1 VSKIKTITFTI
12 SSALALSVLLL
23 PKTITVSA
31 KEQTVDLTQKTY
43 EFGEKSEYEISSSES
58 TSSPE
63 VMTRLGKFS
72 LSGDISKTYTEDDFT
87 AYEIADDT
95 IFSIHFDY
103 DESLK
108 KAADTEWHLT
118 DDSKK
123 TVNKVELDNTIIRKE
138 AMTMSDKVRTGIYI
152 SEDLLRECDE
162 YLSKNDGSRSELIES
177 ALRLY
182 LATRKIKDK
191 SEVLVP
197 ELAECI
203 SAASDEGITKI
214 SKGLFR
220 YAVEVEMLIALLAE
234 TFEVSKNH
242 LKDVRREAVNN
253 VRRTRGKINLDDL
266 IMRNERE
273 GIVDNDD
280 SPIQG
285 NK

>member
-1 VSKIKTITFTI
+1 M
-12 SSALALSVLLL
+12 VLL
-23 PKTITVSA
+23 T
-31 KEQTVDLTQKTY
+31 
-43 EFGEKSEYEISSSES
+43 SSE
-58 TSSPE
+58 P
-63 VMTRLGKFS
+63 
-72 LSGDISKTYTEDDFT
+72 
-87 AYEIADDT
+87 
-95 IFSIHFDY
+95 
-103 DESLK
+103 
-108 KAADTEWHLT
+108 
-118 DDSKK
+118 
-123 TVNKVELDNTIIRKE
+123 TIIRNE
-138 AMTMSDKVRTGIYI
+138 MMTMSEKVRTGIYI

-162 YLSKNDGSRSELIES
+162 YLSKNGGSRSELIES

-203 SAASDEGITKI
+203 SAASDEGVTKI

-234 TFEVSKNH
+234 TFEVTEKE
-242 LKDVRREAVNN
+242 LKVIRREAVNN

-280 SPIQG
+280 SPI
-285 NK
+285 

>member
-1 VSKIKTITFTI
+1 M
-12 SSALALSVLLL
+12 
-23 PKTITVSA
+23 
-31 KEQTVDLTQKTY
+31 
-43 EFGEKSEYEISSSES
+43 SE
-58 TSSPE
+58 
-63 VMTRLGKFS
+63 
-72 LSGDISKTYTEDDFT
+72 
-87 AYEIADDT
+87 
-95 IFSIHFDY
+95 
-103 DESLK
+103 
-108 KAADTEWHLT
+108 
-118 DDSKK
+118 
-123 TVNKVELDNTIIRKE
+123 
-138 AMTMSDKVRTGIYI
+138 KVRTGIYI

-162 YLSKNDGSRSELIES
+162 YLSKNGGSRSELIES

-253 VRRTRGKINLDDL
+253 VRRTRGKVNLDDL

-273 GIVDNDD
+273 GIVDSDD

-285 NK
+285 LDYRDGT

>member
-1 VSKIKTITFTI
+1 M
-12 SSALALSVLLL
+12 VLL
-23 PKTITVSA
+23 T
-31 KEQTVDLTQKTY
+31 
-43 EFGEKSEYEISSSES
+43 SSE
-58 TSSPE
+58 P
-63 VMTRLGKFS
+63 
-72 LSGDISKTYTEDDFT
+72 
-87 AYEIADDT
+87 
-95 IFSIHFDY
+95 
-103 DESLK
+103 
-108 KAADTEWHLT
+108 
-118 DDSKK
+118 
-123 TVNKVELDNTIIRKE
+123 TIIRNE
-138 AMTMSDKVRTGIYI
+138 MMTMSEKVRTGIYI

-162 YLSKNDGSRSELIES
+162 YILKNGGSRSELIES

-203 SAASDEGITKI
+203 SAASDEGVTKI

-273 GIVDNDD
+273 GIVDSDE
-280 SPIQG
+280 IVV
-285 NK
+285 